1 MAKYFNI
8 PKENIIA
15 FGDNQN
21 DLEML
26 QSAGIGVAM
35 CNGLSMLKN
44 KVKHITRKDNNHDG
58 IVDYLKYLKIR

>member
-1 MAKYFNI
+1 
-8 PKENIIA
+8 
-15 FGDNQN
+15 
-21 DLEML
+21 ML